1 MSDLDKALQIAI
13 KVHQHQKDHHGKY
26 YILHPIRVMMRVDSE
41 EEQILAIL
49 HDVVEDSEWT
59 IEMLRK
65 EGFSEKILTALDCLS
80 KRTGEDYMD
89 YIDRTKDNP
98 LARRV
103 KIADLEDNMDMKRI
117 QNFSDA
123 DAVRMKRYQMA
134 WRYLKNF
141 D

>member
-13 KVHQHQKDHHGKY
+13 KVHQHQKDRHGKY

-49 HDVVEDSEWT
+49 HDVIEDSEWT